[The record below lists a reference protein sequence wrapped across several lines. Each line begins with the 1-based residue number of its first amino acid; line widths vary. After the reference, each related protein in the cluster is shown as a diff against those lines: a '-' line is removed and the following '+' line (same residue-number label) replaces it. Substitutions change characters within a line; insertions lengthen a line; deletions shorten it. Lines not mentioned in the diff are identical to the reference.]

1 MKPNQDQDIIDKVLK
16 GQTNA
21 FSEIVDHYKDMV
33 YSLALKMMKDK
44 NLADEVSQNTFIKI
58 YRKLSSFKGQSK
70 FSSWVYRITY
80 NNCLDE
86 LRKRNKMHKHVEI
99 NEFTERELI
108 SVENVIDKMQKEELS
123 ELVKTAIE
131 QLPGEMGFLLTL
143 HYFENYSIKEMANA
157 LKIKPNN
164 AKVKLHR
171 ARLKLTNILKQSV
184 EREVIKNY
192 GAK

>member
-1 MKPNQDQDIIDKVLK
+1 MKPNQDLDTIDKVLK
-16 GQTNA
+16 VQTNA
-21 FSEIVDHYKDMV
+21 FSEIVDNYKDMV
-33 YSLALKMMKDK
+33 YALVLKMMKDR

-58 YRKLSSFKGQSK
+58 YRKLNTFKGQSK

-86 LRKRNKMHKHVEI
+86 LRKQNKTYKHVEI
-99 NEFTERELI
+99 NEFSERELI
-108 SVENVIDKMQKEELS
+108 SVENIIDKMQKEELS
-123 ELVKTAIE
+123 ELINTALE
-131 QLPGEMGFLLTL
+131 KLPGEMGFLLTL
-143 HYFENYSIKEMANA
+143 HYFDDYSVKEIAET

-171 ARLKLTNILKQSV
+171 ARLKLTDVIKQNV
-184 EREVIKNY
+184 EPEVIENY